1 MGEVR
6 ELEFAFDIASPYAYL
21 ASKQIEGVALRTGAT
36 LLWTP
41 VLLEDLYN
49 LNGRAKAGA
58 ATDSMPKEKIELMKQ
73 DLELQTQHIG
83 VALRQNDKHPIQ
95 TEAALCLLL
104 VVPINLRPVL
114 THALFQAYW
123 ELNEDIADE
132 SVLAHIAQRYNVALP
147 PVFDDSIKDQL
158 HQNTIRLAT
167 MGAFGVPCF
176 IVNEH
181 FYWGQD
187 RLFLVERALGNPA
200 AKPRQILS
208 NNKQQPHT
216 LVYYHDFG
224 SHWSYLASLQVA
236 EVAKHCG
243 ASLVYKPFFLVG
255 LFKLI
260 GSPVDGIMKYSPAE
274 AAHERKD
281 FMDWSE
287 YLRAQ
292 SKWPSVFP
300 IRSILA
306 LRVAICNENVT
317 NAIYR
322 AAWVE
327 NKEIA
332 QPAVLF
338 EVLSQA
344 GFDAGALLQQAQ
356 SQDVKEELRRR
367 TNEVQELGGIGAPTF
382 QVLDPEGKSVAILWG
397 QDRLNIVADLLCGW
411 RPRLSCR
418 SLGPHASTTSKLFSK
433 SKL

>member
-73 DLELQTQHIG
+73 DLVLQAQHIG

-132 SVLAHIAQRYNVALP
+132 SVLPHIAQRYSVALP

-167 MGAFGVPCF
+167 MGALGVPCF

-181 FYWGQD
+181 LYWGQD

-200 AKPRQILS
+200 AKPS
-208 NNKQQPHT
+208 NNQQQPHT

-236 EVAKHCG
+236 EVAKDCG

-260 GSPVDGIMKYSPAE
+260 GTPVKGIMMYSPAE
-274 AAHERKD
+274 ASHERKD
-281 FMDWSE
+281 FIDWSE
-287 YLRAQ
+287 YLYAQ

-300 IRSILA
+300 IHS
-306 LRVAICNENVT
+306 
-317 NAIYR
+317 
-322 AAWVE
+322 

-411 RPRLSCR
+411 RPRLDCR